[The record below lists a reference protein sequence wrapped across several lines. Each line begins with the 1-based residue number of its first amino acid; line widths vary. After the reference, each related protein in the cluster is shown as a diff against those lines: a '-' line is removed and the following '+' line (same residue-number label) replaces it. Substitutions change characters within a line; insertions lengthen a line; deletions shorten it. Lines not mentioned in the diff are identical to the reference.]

1 MRRRL
6 VIVSLAVTSIVALA
20 FLVPLAG
27 LVRELARD
35 RVLTA
40 AERDAELVAQFAA
53 AVDDGAGFA
62 GALAALGVGEAIK
75 GHPVSVVL
83 PDGTVE
89 GAPVPPGEDLTL
101 PKSGAAGSLPVVG
114 GEAVYVPILSS
125 GGEIAVVRVFVP
137 ESELTE
143 NVTRS
148 WLILGGLGLLL
159 VLIAVLVA
167 DRLGRSL
174 VKPVEELSDAAE
186 RLGDGDLSVRVEPSG
201 PPELVEVGTEFNH
214 LARRVTQLLQAERES
229 AADLSHRLRTPLTA
243 ARLDAENL
251 PPGPDRDRLVAD
263 LDDMERTVDHIIREA
278 RRPVRQDAAGLTD
291 VVAVTENRAR
301 FWQALADEQGRRS
314 ELIVKGQASAMVHV
328 SEADFEAAID
338 ALIGN
343 VLGHTPEGTAYAV
356 SILTSGTKARIVVED
371 AGSGLGAEPPI
382 GRGESGTGS
391 TGLGLDIVQRTVLSA
406 GGALHTGRS
415 PLGGARIEM
424 ALPTPDRT

>member
-20 FLVPLAG
+20 FLIPLAG

-53 AVDDGAGFA
+53 AVDDGVGFA

-75 GHPVSVVL
+75 GHHVSVVL
-83 PDGTVE
+83 PNGTVE
-89 GAPVPPGEDLTL
+89 GAPVPPGEDLSL
-101 PKSGAAGSLPVVG
+101 PKSGAAGSLPVAG

-125 GGEIAVVRVFVP
+125 SGEIAVVRLFVP
-137 ESELTE
+137 EGELTE

-201 PPELVEVGTEFNH
+201 PPELVEVGAEFNH

-263 LDDMERTVDHIIREA
+263 LDDLERTVDHIIREA
-278 RRPVRQDAAGLTD
+278 RRPVRQDAAGFTD
-291 VVAVTENRAR
+291 VVAVTENRAG

-314 ELIVKGQASAMVHV
+314 ELIVKGRASAMVHV
-328 SEADFEAAID
+328 SETDFEAAID

-343 VLGHTPEGTAYAV
+343 VLAHTPEGTAYAV
-356 SILTSGTKARIVVED
+356 SILTSDTEARIVVED

-382 GRGESGTGS
+382 ARGESGTGS

-406 GGALHTGRS
+406 GGTFHTDRS

>member
-6 VIVSLAVTSIVALA
+6 VVVSLAVTSIVALA
-20 FLVPLAG
+20 FLIPLAG
-27 LVRELARD
+27 MVRELARD

-53 AVDDGAGFA
+53 AVDDEAGFA
-62 GALAALGVGEAIK
+62 GALAALGVGDAIK

-89 GAPVPPGEDLTL
+89 GAPVPPGEDLSL
-101 PKSGAAGSLPVVG
+101 PRSGAAGSLPVAG
-114 GEAVYVPILSS
+114 GEAIYVPVLSS
-125 GGEIAVVRVFVP
+125 DGEVAVVRVFVP

-148 WLILGGLGLLL
+148 WLILGSLGLLL

-174 VKPVEELSDAAE
+174 VKPVEDLSDAAE
-186 RLGDGDLSVRVEPSG
+186 RLGRGDLSVRVEPSG

-251 PPGPDRDRLVAD
+251 PAGPDRDRLVAD
-263 LDDMERTVDHIIREA
+263 LDDLERTVDHIIREA
-278 RRPVRQDAAGLTD
+278 RRPVRQDAAGFTD

-301 FWQALADEQGRRS
+301 FWQALADEQGRRA
-314 ELIVKGQASAMVHV
+314 ELNVAGKASAMVRV
-328 SEADFEAAID
+328 AEADIEAAID

-343 VLGHTPEGTAYAV
+343 VLAHTPEGTAYAV
-356 SILTSGTKARIVVED
+356 SIHTSATEARIMVED
-371 AGSGLGAEPPI
+371 AGPGLGAEPPI

-406 GGALHTGRS
+406 GGTFHTDKS
-415 PLGGARIEM
+415 SLGGSRIEM
-424 ALPTPDRT
+424 IFPAPNRA

>member
-1 MRRRL
+1 VRLRL
-6 VIVSLAVTSIVALA
+6 VVVSLAVTSIVALA
-20 FLVPLAG
+20 FLIPLAG
-27 LVRELARD
+27 MVRELARD

-53 AVDDGAGFA
+53 AVDDRAGFA
-62 GALAALGVGEAIK
+62 GALAALGVGDAIK

-89 GAPVPPGEDLTL
+89 GASVPPGEDLSL
-101 PKSGAAGSLPVVG
+101 PRSGAAGSLPVAG
-114 GEAVYVPILSS
+114 GEAVYVPVLSS
-125 GGEIAVVRVFVP
+125 DGEVAVVRVFVP
-137 ESELTE
+137 EGELTE

-148 WLILGGLGLLL
+148 WLILGTLGLVL

-174 VKPVEELSDAAE
+174 VKPVEDLSDAAE
-186 RLGDGDLSVRVEPSG
+186 RLGGGDLSVRVEPSG

-251 PPGPDRDRLVAD
+251 PTGPDRDRLVAD
-263 LDDMERTVDHIIREA
+263 LDDLERTVDHIIREA
-278 RRPVRQDAAGLTD
+278 RRPVRQDAAGFTD

-314 ELIVKGQASAMVHV
+314 ELNVAGRASAMVRV
-328 SEADFEAAID
+328 AEADIEAAID

-343 VLGHTPEGTAYAV
+343 VLAHTPEGTAYAV
-356 SILTSGTKARIVVED
+356 SIHTSAVEARIVVED
-371 AGSGLGAEPPI
+371 AGPGLGAEPPI
-382 GRGESGTGS
+382 GRGVSGTGS

-406 GGALHTGRS
+406 GGTFHTDRGS
-415 PLGGARIEM
+415 LGGTRVEM
-424 ALPTPDRT
+424 TFPAPDGA